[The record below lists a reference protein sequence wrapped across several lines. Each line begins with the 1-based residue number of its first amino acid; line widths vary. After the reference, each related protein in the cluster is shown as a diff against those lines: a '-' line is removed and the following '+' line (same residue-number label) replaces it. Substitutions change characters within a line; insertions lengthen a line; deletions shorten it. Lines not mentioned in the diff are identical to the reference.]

1 MDVLDYIRPEHLQGE
16 QAAIAELIGME
27 AYKKLIGVY
36 GGEKLFISR
45 IDSVIASNRSDL
57 IRAAAKKESD
67 DDIIACFHVTKRELE
82 RIKCG
87 CK

>member
-1 MDVLDYIRPEHLQGE
+1 MNVLNYICLEHLQGE

-27 AYKKLIGVY
+27 AYKKLIEVY
-36 GGEKLFISR
+36 GGEKIFISR
-45 IDSVIASNRSDL
+45 IDTIIAANRSDL
-57 IRAAAKKESD
+57 IRATAKKESD
-67 DDIIACFHVTKRELE
+67 DDIVACFHVTRRELD

>member
-1 MDVLDYIRPEHLQGE
+1 MDVLDYILPEHLQGE

-36 GGEKLFISR
+36 GGERVFITR
-45 IDSVIASNRSDL
+45 LDSIISVNRTAL

-67 DDIIACFHVTKRELE
+67 ADIIAYFHVTRRELD

>member
-1 MDVLDYIRPEHLQGE
+1 MNVLNYICLEHLQGE

-27 AYKKLIGVY
+27 AYKKLIEVY
-36 GGEKLFISR
+36 GGEKIFISR
-45 IDSVIASNRSDL
+45 IDTVIAANRSDL
-57 IRAAAKKESD
+57 IRAAAKEESD
-67 DDIIACFHVTKRELE
+67 ADIIACFHVTKRELD

>member
-1 MDVLDYIRPEHLQGE
+1 MDVLEYIRPEHLQGE

-27 AYKKLIGVY
+27 AYLKLIGVY
-36 GGEKLFISR
+36 GGERVFITR
-45 IDSVIASNRSDL
+45 LDSIISVNRTAL
-57 IRAAAKKESD
+57 IRAAAKHESD
-67 DDIIACFHVTKRELE
+67 EDILACFHITKRELD